1 MRLSWLPALLLST
14 AAACAEPVKIGIT
27 TILSGPYADRGQS
40 EQYGA
45 QIALDEIN
53 QSGGVLGRP
62 VEAFYADNAANP
74 EVGVP
79 ATKRLIEE
87 QHVPV
92 LIGALW
98 TPVTHAI
105 MPVVAE
111 AKIPLVIATSAGQD
125 FVDASGV
132 GGNPYTFKTI
142 PSEVDIARGFVRW
155 LKGEGVQSVA
165 IVADDAPFQR
175 ANAVAMAKAAT
186 DAGIKVTDQEI
197 VPKGGEDFAALLTRF
212 KAGAPDRV
220 LTLLADSTPAFFRAY
235 EASGWKVPITGRIDF
250 PKALETASPAFR
262 AGGGLADLTGVAVF
276 SPAFDKPG
284 VQAFVA
290 SYQARF
296 GLPPTQRSFFV
307 YEATKLVVD
316 AIQRAGADTPEA
328 IEQALKTTAFPSALG
343 GAYTFDDHN
352 HSHTPLLIL
361 GVRDG
366 KPAVIAV
373 E

>member
-1 MRLSWLPALLLST
+1 MRWTWLPALLLS
-14 AAACAEPVKIGIT
+14 AAAVHAEPVKIGIT

-53 QSGGVLGRP
+53 QAGGVLGRP

-74 EVGVP
+74 DIGVP

-92 LIGALW
+92 IIGALW

-155 LKGEGVQSVA
+155 LKDQGVKSVA
-165 IVADDAPFQR
+165 IVADDPAFQR

-235 EASGWKVPITGRIDF
+235 EASGWKVPTTGRVDF
-250 PKALETASPAFR
+250 AKALDSVSPAFR
-262 AGGGLADLTGVAVF
+262 ASGLADLTGVAVF

-284 VQAFVA
+284 VEAFVA
-290 SYQARF
+290 SYKARF
-296 GLPPTQRSFFV
+296 GLLPTQRSFFV
-307 YEATKLVVD
+307 YEATKLVAD
-316 AIQRAGADTPEA
+316 AIQRAGADKPEA

-343 GAYTFDDHN
+343 GTYALDDHN
-352 HSHTPLLIL
+352 HSHTPLLIMGL
-361 GVRDG
+361 RDG
-366 KPAVIAV
+366 KPAVLAV